1 MTSEPPTT
9 VPGRARQCPCAGGRG
24 LEWKVYGNICV
35 AREEGARRYI
45 WLSWSWARH
54 ARQSGP
60 VGGEGGGD
68 PPRLACAT
76 TVGLAGGAGEVK
88 GEAATRGSL
97 GGPCVALREC
107 TVICS
112 GQLHGPINSPSYR
125 LGRD

>member
-60 VGGEGGGD
+60 VGGEKGVTL
-68 PPRLACAT
+68 LAWRAQ
-76 TVGLAGGAGEVK
+76 
-88 GEAATRGSL
+88 RRW
-97 GGPCVALREC
+97 ALQE
-107 TVICS
+107 
-112 GQLHGPINSPSYR
+112 
-125 LGRD
+125 GRVR